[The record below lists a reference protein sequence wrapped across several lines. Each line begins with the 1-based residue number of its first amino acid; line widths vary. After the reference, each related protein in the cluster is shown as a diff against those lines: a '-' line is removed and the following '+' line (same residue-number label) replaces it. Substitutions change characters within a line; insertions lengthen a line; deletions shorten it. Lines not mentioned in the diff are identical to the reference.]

1 MRGRT
6 GGREQG
12 KIKEEKLENKREE
25 GKNREGRRGIEPK
38 IIGGTKKEN
47 PAHRGRKAGEFGGKT
62 KKTQATQIAKI
73 QTQIRKK
80 RPAPRKRK
88 PHIIPALLSSPER
101 NQSEQK
107 KTKKTSR
114 KEKDHPESTNTV
126 IGFPFYSA
134 SFHSQREKLKR
145 RGMSC

>member
-1 MRGRT
+1 LNRKSLE
-6 GGREQG
+6 EQRR
-12 KIKEEKLENKREE
+12 KTQHTEEEKQGSLEEK
-25 GKNREGRRGIEPK
+25 
-38 IIGGTKKEN
+38 
-47 PAHRGRKAGEFGGKT
+47 
-62 KKTQATQIAKI
+62 
-73 QTQIRKK
+73 
-80 RPAPRKRK
+80 PRKRK

-134 SFHSQREKLKR
+134 SFHSHREKLKR
-145 RGMSC
+145 RGMSCWRKGTQTEGERTEANQETKKAKKK